1 MNFIHGSSKRIITR
15 REYIK
20 EKQAMFVSL
29 GRFIY
34 RWRWGVLLAGLLFI
48 VVSGV
53 YGTSVFPSLK
63 GGGFYA
69 PDAESTRAAAAL
81 HTDLGRDAGS
91 LIVLFTSPD
100 GSAVDSPQYRQA
112 VESTLAKVNGKPGTG
127 SITTF

>member
-1 MNFIHGSSKRIITR
+1 MNEVHSWIIEESYYTKRVH
-15 REYIK
+15 K
-20 EKQAMFVSL
+20 GEKAMFASL

-69 PDAESTRAAAAL
+69 PDAESTRAAEAL

-112 VESTLAKVNGKPGTG
+112 V
-127 SITTF
+127 